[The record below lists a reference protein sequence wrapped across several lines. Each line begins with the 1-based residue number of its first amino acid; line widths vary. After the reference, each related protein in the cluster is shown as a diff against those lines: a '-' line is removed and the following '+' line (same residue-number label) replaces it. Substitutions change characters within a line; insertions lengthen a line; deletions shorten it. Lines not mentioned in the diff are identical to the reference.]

1 MQMGEKWK
9 AMTDAQKKPYFEL
22 ARKFALEHKQAL
34 QEHPELTYAP
44 SKASLVLLYLFSSS
58 DRQRLRDSILEE
70 RS

>member
-44 SKASLVLLYLFSSS
+44 SKVSLSSTFFI
-58 DRQRLRDSILEE
+58 QLRGIKF
-70 RS
+70 